1 LSETA
6 GDTYTVGLEGWT
18 CPVKGLLIMTL
29 YAGVAKVDITPP
41 VGIAMSGYGERTS
54 GAAGVHDPLFA
65 RVIVLTDG
73 RVSLALVSTDLVWL
87 YSEQLVTLAKE
98 KWLLDHVVLCGT
110 HTHSGPTDAP
120 GPWHDSM
127 QEKVIAAIGEAIGNL
142 FPAHLSAASGDVDP
156 ACFGYNRR
164 FVQPDGSVQMYW
176 DNPQHIPNGPTD
188 PTVRVIR
195 IDDDMSKTRG
205 VLVHHAAHPVV
216 LGSGNVFISA
226 DFPGPMV
233 QRIEQ
238 ELGPDVMAMFFQG
251 GGGDVHPYD
260 SIMSG
265 DAGFAAVARTGIA
278 LGNDVLRILK
288 SNPPY
293 ETKRQSIRVQ
303 VQVLPMTYREDA
315 TRTADVGL
323 MTVLL
328 NGDIALA
335 ICSGEPFVQHQLDLV
350 AKSPV
355 HNTFLLGYAFFG
367 IGIPLRT
374 YLPSLQSTR
383 EGGYGAAVGSA
394 NILEVGAG
402 EKLMDA
408 AVSSLIEML

>member
-1 LSETA
+1 
-6 GDTYTVGLEGWT
+6 
-18 CPVKGLLIMTL
+18 MTL
-29 YAGVAKVDITPP
+29 YAGFSKVDITPP

-54 GAAGVHDPLFA
+54 GAVGIHDPLFA

-87 YSEQLVTLAKE
+87 YSEQIVASAK
-98 KWLLDHVVLCGT
+98 KQWLLDHVVLCGT
-110 HTHSGPTDAP
+110 HTHSGPMDGP
-120 GPWHDSM
+120 GPWQTSM
-127 QEKVIAAIGEAIGNL
+127 QEKIVAAIGEAWDNL
-142 FPAHLSAASGDVDP
+142 FEAHFSAGSGEVDP

-176 DNPQHIPNGPTD
+176 DNPQHIPNGPMD

-195 IDDDMSKTRG
+195 ISDELDKTRV

-265 DAGFAAVARTGIA
+265 DAGFAAVARAGTA

-288 SNPPY
+288 SIPY
-293 ETKRQSIRVQ
+293 QNTKRPFLRVQ
-303 VQVLPMTYREDA
+303 EHILPMAYREDA
-315 TRTADVGL
+315 TKIVDVGL
-323 MTVLL
+323 MTVLI

-355 HNTFLLGYAFFG
+355 EHTFLLGYAFFG
-367 IGIPLRT
+367 SGVPLRT

-383 EGGYGAAVGSA
+383 EGGYGAAVGWA

-408 AVSSLIEML
+408 AVSSLIDMR